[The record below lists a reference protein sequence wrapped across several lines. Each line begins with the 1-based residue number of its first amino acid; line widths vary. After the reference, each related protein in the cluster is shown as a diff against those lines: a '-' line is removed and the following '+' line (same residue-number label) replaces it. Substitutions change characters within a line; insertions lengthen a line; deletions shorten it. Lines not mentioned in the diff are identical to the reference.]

1 MKRYWLLLS
10 LSLLTIGCSTTES
23 NVSEKRTFYMGVTP
37 WPADFTSAEID
48 SAYQFINHHCDIVS
62 HHFDEGIPYED
73 AYITWLNW
81 MAKNKI

>member
-1 MKRYWLLLS
+1 
-10 LSLLTIGCSTTES
+10 
-23 NVSEKRTFYMGVTP
+23 MGVTP